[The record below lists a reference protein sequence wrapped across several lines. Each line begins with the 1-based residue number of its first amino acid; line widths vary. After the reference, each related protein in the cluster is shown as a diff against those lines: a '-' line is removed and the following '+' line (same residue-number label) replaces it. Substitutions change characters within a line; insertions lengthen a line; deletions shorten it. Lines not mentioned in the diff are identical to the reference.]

1 MIRSRVTFASTE
13 AAAMQAATRSPF
25 QTASPGTSSPS
36 TGNPSVR
43 TYDGRTSSLASA
55 RRSASTLATCMPSRS
70 HSSGPTTTTDQ
81 ASARR
86 STWS

>member
-1 MIRSRVTFASTE
+1 MIRSRVTLASTE

-25 QTASPGTSSPS
+25 QTASPGTPSPS

-43 TYDGRTSSLASA
+43 TYAGGRSSSATA

-70 HSSGPTTTTDQ
+70 HSSCETTTTDQ
-81 ASARR
+81 ASARWT
-86 STWS
+86 TWS

>member
-1 MIRSRVTFASTE
+1 MIRSRVTLAITD

-25 QTASPGTSSPS
+25 HTASPGTSSPS
-36 TGNPSVR
+36 TGKPSVR
-43 TYDGRTSSLASA
+43 TYDGRTSSRASE

-70 HSSGPTTTTDQ
+70 HSSCSTTTTDQ

-86 STWS
+86 STSA